1 MKAALLREFNQ
12 PLSIEDVETPRPGPD
27 DVLIKMMACGIDG
40 TDLKL
45 LGGFGYIPSLP
56 FIMGHECTGI
66 VEETGREVTEFKP
79 GDRVIAYNFFICG
92 KCLLCRT
99 HREQLCPNMS
109 GVLGCRDLPGG
120 YAEFLKLPARQLA
133 HLPDGISWTDAA
145 TLCDAG
151 ITAFHAVDRA
161 KIALGETVVI
171 FGVGGVGSYAVQFA
185 NLRGARVIAV
195 DQTQQKC
202 KRALELG
209 ASEALVASETDIP
222 KAVRDLTDG
231 YGADCILDIVGLKS
245 TITSGV
251 DSLRNGG
258 RIVIVGY
265 TPDEYPVSG
274 KRLAQN
280 ELQLMGTRCGRK
292 QDLINTAKVVSG
304 GKVKSIVTDTRPF
317 EEVNDALDLLNSGG
331 VLGRLVLQHEA
342 HP

>member
-1 MKAALLREFNQ
+1 MKTDEKRPMKAALLREFNQ

-27 DVLIKMMACGIDG
+27 DVLIKM
-40 TDLKL
+40 
-45 LGGFGYIPSLP
+45 
-56 FIMGHECTGI
+56 
-66 VEETGREVTEFKP
+66 
-79 GDRVIAYNFFICG
+79 
-92 KCLLCRT
+92 
-99 HREQLCPNMS
+99 
-109 GVLGCRDLPGG
+109 
-120 YAEFLKLPARQLA
+120 
-133 HLPDGISWTDAA
+133 
-145 TLCDAG
+145 
-151 ITAFHAVDRA
+151 
-161 KIALGETVVI
+161 
-171 FGVGGVGSYAVQFA
+171 
-185 NLRGARVIAV
+185 
-195 DQTQQKC
+195 
-202 KRALELG
+202 
-209 ASEALVASETDIP
+209 SEALVASETDIP
-222 KAVRDLTDG
+222 KAVRDLTEG

-280 ELQLMGTRCGRK
+280 QLQLIGTRCGRK

-317 EEVNDALDLLNSGG
+317 EEVNDALDLLKSGG